1 MTARSSPAAV
11 LAPLVCL
18 ALSFSAAIV
27 FAQAKSIAGAWMLV
41 TNVTTDASGKKEATY
56 GEKPMG
62 QIVFAPNG
70 RYTLVISR
78 ADIPKVAANNRLK
91 GTPDENK
98 AVVGGTLSH
107 YGSYKVDD
115 KAKAIVFNIE
125 GSSFPNW
132 NGTQQQRPYSVKG
145 DELHWTTPQSSGG
158 GTSDLVWKRV
168 K

>member
-1 MTARSSPAAV
+1 MKGRSSPAAL

-18 ALSFSAAIV
+18 ALSFAASNAL
-27 FAQAKSIAGAWMLV
+27 AQAKSIAGAWMLV
-41 TNVTTDASGKKEATY
+41 TNVSTDASGKKEATY

-62 QIVFAPNG
+62 QIVFSPNG
-70 RYTLVISR
+70 RYTLLISKP
-78 ADIPKVAANNRLK
+78 DVPKVAANNRVK
-91 GTPDENK
+91 GTPEENK

-125 GSSFPNW
+125 ASTFPNW
-132 NGTQQQRPYSVKG
+132 NGTQQQRPYSMTG
-145 DELHWTTPQSSGG
+145 DELKWTTPQSSGG